1 MLSSIGY
8 FYEEDFVYLSQ
19 FCLVP
24 EKMEVV
30 GFFLSLYLK
39 NGYIIDLE

>member
-30 GFFLSLYLK
+30 GFFFLSVFEEWIY
-39 NGYIIDLE
+39 Y